1 MDLQKEFIRFH
12 DTIKLDDEN
21 ATLREKREILLDKLK
36 NNISDE
42 AASYT
47 TFVQGS
53 YAMGTGIK
61 PENGDYDIDV
71 GIRFDID
78 REDYDPLTPKKWVR
92 DALDGHTK
100 SVKIRK
106 SCVTVTYQR
115 NSEPIYHVD
124 FAVYADANVDTKM
137 YIAKGKESSPP
148 DEVLWE
154 VSDPQGL
161 LEKIRKKYS
170 DADERGQF
178 RRIIRY
184 LKKWR
189 DHDTRLSGN
198 GMPSG
203 IALTCL
209 AYDLFSVSKTY
220 DSIGKTFSYNDL
232 AALLNLVQKIKGKFT
247 YRYDSEKQSFY
258 HAISESLVVEPYN
271 NLFEKMS
278 STQMETLYQE
288 FGRMIE
294 TLEAAQ
300 KAMKK
305 SEACTLMVELFG
317 KDFPVTTDRSY
328 VGTSESA

>member
-1 MDLQKEFIRFH
+1 MDLQKEFIKFH

-78 REDYDPLTPKKWVR
+78 QEDYDPLTPKKWVR

-115 NSEPIYHVD
+115 NAEPIYHVD
-124 FAVYADANVDTKM
+124 FAVYADSNVDTNM

-148 DEVLWE
+148 EDIKWE

-161 LEKIRKKYS
+161 LDAIRKKYS
-170 DADERGQF
+170 DADDRKQF
-178 RRIIRY
+178 RRVIRY

-189 DHDTRLSGN
+189 DHNSRLTGN
-198 GMPSG
+198 GIPSG
-203 IALTCL
+203 ISLTCL

-220 DSIGKTFSYNDL
+220 DSIGKTYSYNDL
-232 AALLNLVQKIKGKFT
+232 AAMLNLAKKIKGKFSFQ
-247 YRYDSEKQSFY
+247 YDTEKQSLY
-258 HAISESLVVEPYN
+258 HVIVEPLLVEPRN
-271 NLFEKMS
+271 NLFDKMS

-294 TLEAAQ
+294 KLEDAQ
-300 KAMKK
+300 KATKK
-305 SEACTLMVELFG
+305 AEACTLMVELFG